1 MDSKS
6 NREVAD
12 TMRKNSVSNLVL
24 TLAGIFLFFPLYAAA
39 EFSLRNGA
47 DKTHGFA
54 AYRWILEQSGFAENI
69 GITFRVTLLAVVLNL
84 LIVVPTVTWLHLSGQ
99 RYKRIVEILT
109 ILPLIIPV
117 VALATGA
124 QLAMP
129 EFMQNSVYEL
139 SFFYVVVAMPY
150 TYRALDIGLSAH
162 PLATLTNASRSLGA
176 SWSKTFTSVV
186 VPTIRPSILAALF
199 LMVALSLGE
208 FTLAQLLHW
217 STFPV
222 WVTNVSQQN
231 IVGATALAVSSLFF
245 AWILLFGFSFIGK
258 KNSTM
263 VTEEG

>member
-1 MDSKS
+1 MKKNIGSKI
-6 NREVAD
+6 
-12 TMRKNSVSNLVL
+12 VL
-24 TLAGIFLFFPLYAAA
+24 LITGIFLFFPLYAAT

-47 DKTHGFA
+47 EHTHGFA
-54 AYRWILEQSGFAENI
+54 AYRWILDQSGFSENL
-69 GITFRVTLLAVVLNL
+69 GITARVTSLALVLNL
-84 LIVVPTVTWLHLSGQ
+84 LVMVPTVTWLHLSGQ
-99 RYKRIVEILT
+99 RYKRVVELLT
-109 ILPLIIPV
+109 IMPLIIPV

-139 SFFYVVVAMPY
+139 SFFYVVIAMPY

-162 PLATLTNASRSLGA
+162 PLATLTNAARSLGA
-176 SWSKTFTSVV
+176 SWLRTFTSVV
-186 VPTIRPSILAALF
+186 IPTIRPSILAALF

-231 IVGATALAVSSLFF
+231 VIGATALAIGSLFF
-245 AWILLFGFSFIGK
+245 AWVLLFGFSFIGS
-258 KNSTM
+258 KNSAT
-263 VTEEG
+263 VQEEE

>member
-1 MDSKS
+1 MKKNIGSKI
-6 NREVAD
+6 
-12 TMRKNSVSNLVL
+12 VL
-24 TLAGIFLFFPLYAAA
+24 LITGIFLFFPLYAAT

-47 DKTHGFA
+47 EHTHGLA
-54 AYRWILEQSGFAENI
+54 AYRWILDQSGFSENL
-69 GITFRVTLLAVVLNL
+69 GITARVTSLALALNL
-84 LIVVPTVTWLHLSGQ
+84 LIMVPTVTWLHLSGQ
-99 RYKRIVEILT
+99 RFKRVVELLT
-109 ILPLIIPV
+109 IMPLIIPV

-139 SFFYVVVAMPY
+139 SFFYVVIAMPY

-162 PLATLTNASRSLGA
+162 PLATLTNAARSLGA
-176 SWSKTFTSVV
+176 SWLRTFTSVV
-186 VPTIRPSILAALF
+186 IPTIRPSILAALF

-231 IVGATALAVSSLFF
+231 VIGATALAIGSLFF
-245 AWILLFGFSFIGK
+245 AWVLLFGFSFIGS
-258 KNSTM
+258 KNSAT
-263 VTEEG
+263 VQEE

>member
-1 MDSKS
+1 MKKNIGSKI
-6 NREVAD
+6 
-12 TMRKNSVSNLVL
+12 VL
-24 TLAGIFLFFPLYAAA
+24 LITGIFLFFPLYAAT

-47 DKTHGFA
+47 DHTHGFA
-54 AYRWILEQSGFAENI
+54 AYRWILDQSGFSENL
-69 GITFRVTLLAVVLNL
+69 GITARVTSLALVLNL
-84 LIVVPTVTWLHLSGQ
+84 LIMVPTVTWLHLSGQ
-99 RYKRIVEILT
+99 RYKRVVELLT
-109 ILPLIIPV
+109 IMPLIIPV

-139 SFFYVVVAMPY
+139 SFFYVVIAMPY

-162 PLATLTNASRSLGA
+162 PLATLTNAARSLGA
-176 SWSKTFTSVV
+176 SWLRTFTSVV
-186 VPTIRPSILAALF
+186 IPTIRPSILAALF

-231 IVGATALAVSSLFF
+231 VIGATALAIGSLFF
-245 AWILLFGFSFIGK
+245 AWVLLFGFSFIGS
-258 KNSTM
+258 KNSAT
-263 VTEEG
+263 VQEEE

>member
-1 MDSKS
+1 MKKNIGSKI
-6 NREVAD
+6 
-12 TMRKNSVSNLVL
+12 VL
-24 TLAGIFLFFPLYAAA
+24 LITGIFLFFPLYAAT

-47 DKTHGFA
+47 EHTHGFA
-54 AYRWILEQSGFAENI
+54 AYRWILDQSGFSENL
-69 GITFRVTLLAVVLNL
+69 GITARVTSLALVLNL
-84 LIVVPTVTWLHLSGQ
+84 LIMVPTVTWLHLSGQ
-99 RYKRIVEILT
+99 RFKRVVELLT
-109 ILPLIIPV
+109 IMPLIIPV

-139 SFFYVVVAMPY
+139 SFFYVVIAMPY

-162 PLATLTNASRSLGA
+162 PLATLTNAARSLGA
-176 SWSKTFTSVV
+176 SWLRTFTSVV
-186 VPTIRPSILAALF
+186 IPTIRPSILAALF

-231 IVGATALAVSSLFF
+231 VIGATALAIGSLFF
-245 AWILLFGFSFIGK
+245 AWVLLFGFSFIGS
-258 KNSTM
+258 KNSAT
-263 VTEEG
+263 VQEEE

>member
-1 MDSKS
+1 MKKNIGSKI
-6 NREVAD
+6 
-12 TMRKNSVSNLVL
+12 VL
-24 TLAGIFLFFPLYAAA
+24 LITGIFLFFPLYAAT

-47 DKTHGFA
+47 EHTHGFA
-54 AYRWILEQSGFAENI
+54 AYRWILDQSGFSENL
-69 GITFRVTLLAVVLNL
+69 GITARVTSLALALNL
-84 LIVVPTVTWLHLSGQ
+84 LIMVPTVTWLHLSGQ
-99 RYKRIVEILT
+99 RYKRVVELLT
-109 ILPLIIPV
+109 IMPLIIPV

-139 SFFYVVVAMPY
+139 SFFYVVIAMPY

-162 PLATLTNASRSLGA
+162 PLATLTNAARSLGA
-176 SWSKTFTSVV
+176 SWLRTFTSVV
-186 VPTIRPSILAALF
+186 IPTIRPSILAALF

-231 IVGATALAVSSLFF
+231 VIGATALAIGSLFF
-245 AWILLFGFSFIGK
+245 AWVLLFGFSFIGS
-258 KNSTM
+258 KNSAT
-263 VTEEG
+263 VQEEE

>member
-1 MDSKS
+1 MKKNIGSKI
-6 NREVAD
+6 
-12 TMRKNSVSNLVL
+12 VL
-24 TLAGIFLFFPLYAAA
+24 LITGIFLFFPLYAAT

-47 DKTHGFA
+47 EHTHGLA
-54 AYRWILEQSGFAENI
+54 AYRWILDQSGFSENL
-69 GITFRVTLLAVVLNL
+69 GITARVTSLALVLNL
-84 LIVVPTVTWLHLSGQ
+84 LIMVPTVTWLHLSGQ
-99 RYKRIVEILT
+99 RYKRVVELLT
-109 ILPLIIPV
+109 IMPLIIPV

-139 SFFYVVVAMPY
+139 SFFYVVIAMPY

-162 PLATLTNASRSLGA
+162 PLATLTNAARSLGA
-176 SWSKTFTSVV
+176 SWLRTFTSVV
-186 VPTIRPSILAALF
+186 IPTIRPSILAALF

-231 IVGATALAVSSLFF
+231 VIGATALAIGSLFF
-245 AWILLFGFSFIGK
+245 AWVLLFGFSFIGS
-258 KNSTM
+258 KNSAT
-263 VTEEG
+263 VQEE

>member
-1 MDSKS
+1 MKNLGSKF
-6 NREVAD
+6 
-12 TMRKNSVSNLVL
+12 VL
-24 TLAGIFLFFPLYAAA
+24 ILTGVFVFFPLYAAV

-47 DKTHGFA
+47 EHTHGFA
-54 AYRWILEQSGFAENI
+54 AYRWIFEQSGFFENL
-69 GITFRVTLLAVVLNL
+69 GITLQITTLAAILNL
-84 LIVVPTVTWLHLSGQ
+84 MIMVPTVTWLHLSGQ
-99 RYKRIVEILT
+99 RYKRLVEILT

-139 SFFYVVVAMPY
+139 SFFYVVIAMPY
-150 TYRALDIGLSAH
+150 TYRALDIGLSGH
-162 PLATLTNASRSLGA
+162 PLSTITNAARNLGA
-176 SWSKTFTSVV
+176 TWLKTLTSVV
-186 VPTIRPSILAALF
+186 VPTIRPSIFAALF

-231 IVGATALAVSSLFF
+231 IIGATALAIGSLFF
-245 AWILLFGFSFIGK
+245 AWILLFGFSFFGGR
-258 KNSTM
+258 TTTT
-263 VTEEG
+263 VREEE

>member
-1 MDSKS
+1 MKKNIGSKI
-6 NREVAD
+6 
-12 TMRKNSVSNLVL
+12 VL
-24 TLAGIFLFFPLYAAA
+24 LITGIFLFFPLYAAT

-47 DKTHGFA
+47 ERTHGLA
-54 AYRWILEQSGFAENI
+54 AYRWILDQSGFSENL
-69 GITFRVTLLAVVLNL
+69 GITARVTSLALALNL
-84 LIVVPTVTWLHLSGQ
+84 LIMVPTVTWLHLSGQ
-99 RYKRIVEILT
+99 RFKRVVELLT
-109 ILPLIIPV
+109 IMPLIIPV

-139 SFFYVVVAMPY
+139 SFFYVVIAMPY

-162 PLATLTNASRSLGA
+162 PLATLTNAARSLGA
-176 SWSKTFTSVV
+176 SWLRTFTSVV
-186 VPTIRPSILAALF
+186 IPTIRPSILAALF

-231 IVGATALAVSSLFF
+231 VIGATALAIGSLFF
-245 AWILLFGFSFIGK
+245 AWVLLFGFSFIGS
-258 KNSTM
+258 KNSAT
-263 VTEEG
+263 VQEEE

>member
-1 MDSKS
+1 MKKNIGSKI
-6 NREVAD
+6 
-12 TMRKNSVSNLVL
+12 VL
-24 TLAGIFLFFPLYAAA
+24 LITGIFLFFPLYAAT

-47 DKTHGFA
+47 EHTHGFA
-54 AYRWILEQSGFAENI
+54 AYRWILDQSGFSENL
-69 GITFRVTLLAVVLNL
+69 GITARVTSLALVLNL
-84 LIVVPTVTWLHLSGQ
+84 LIMVPTVTWLHLSGQ
-99 RYKRIVEILT
+99 RYKRVVELLT
-109 ILPLIIPV
+109 IMPLIIPV

-139 SFFYVVVAMPY
+139 SFFYVVIAMPY

-162 PLATLTNASRSLGA
+162 PLATLTNAARSLGA
-176 SWSKTFTSVV
+176 SWLRTFTSVV
-186 VPTIRPSILAALF
+186 IPTIRPSILAALF

-231 IVGATALAVSSLFF
+231 VIGATALAIGSLFF
-245 AWILLFGFSFIGK
+245 AWVLLFGFSFIGS
-258 KNSTM
+258 KNSAT
-263 VTEEG
+263 VQEEE

>member
-1 MDSKS
+1 MKKNIGSKI
-6 NREVAD
+6 
-12 TMRKNSVSNLVL
+12 VL
-24 TLAGIFLFFPLYAAA
+24 LITGIFLFFPLYAAT

-47 DKTHGFA
+47 EHTHGLA
-54 AYRWILEQSGFAENI
+54 AYRWILDQSGFSENL
-69 GITFRVTLLAVVLNL
+69 GITARVTSLALALNL
-84 LIVVPTVTWLHLSGQ
+84 LIMVPTVTWLHLSGQ
-99 RYKRIVEILT
+99 RFKRVVELLT
-109 ILPLIIPV
+109 IMPLIIPV

-139 SFFYVVVAMPY
+139 SFFYVVIAMPY

-162 PLATLTNASRSLGA
+162 PLATLTNAARSLGA
-176 SWSKTFTSVV
+176 SWLRTFTSVV
-186 VPTIRPSILAALF
+186 IPTIRPSILAALF

-231 IVGATALAVSSLFF
+231 VIGATALAIGSLFF
-245 AWILLFGFSFIGK
+245 AWVLLFGFSFIGS
-258 KNSTM
+258 KNSAT
-263 VTEEG
+263 VQEEE

>member
-1 MDSKS
+1 MKKNIGSKI
-6 NREVAD
+6 
-12 TMRKNSVSNLVL
+12 VL
-24 TLAGIFLFFPLYAAA
+24 LITGIFLFFPLYAAT

-47 DKTHGFA
+47 EHTHGLA
-54 AYRWILEQSGFAENI
+54 AYRWILDQSGFSENL
-69 GITFRVTLLAVVLNL
+69 GITARVTSLALVLNL
-84 LIVVPTVTWLHLSGQ
+84 LIMVPTVTWLHLSGQ
-99 RYKRIVEILT
+99 RYKRVVELLT
-109 ILPLIIPV
+109 IMPLIIPV

-139 SFFYVVVAMPY
+139 SFFYVVIAMPY

-162 PLATLTNASRSLGA
+162 PLATLTNAARSLGA
-176 SWSKTFTSVV
+176 SWLRTFTSVV
-186 VPTIRPSILAALF
+186 IPTIRPSILAALF

-231 IVGATALAVSSLFF
+231 VIGATALAIGSLFF
-245 AWILLFGFSFIGK
+245 AWVLLFGFSFIGS
-258 KNSTM
+258 KNSAT
-263 VTEEG
+263 VQEEE